1 MRCFLLFL
9 MVIFWSCSNPLE
21 NMYNKMNLE
30 NDLIELKS
38 IISEEEL
45 NELLKYIL
53 ISESLG
59 VDINGKSY
67 NELLKEIKISEINK
81 KNRSYLSD
89 DIRGVINERLDHEI
103 CDEFILE
110 MHKKENRIHISHED
124 EKNDWVR

>member
-1 MRCFLLFL
+1 
-9 MVIFWSCSNPLE
+9 
-21 NMYNKMNLE
+21 MYNKMNLE
-30 NDLIELKS
+30 NDLLELKS

-81 KNRSYLSD
+81 KNRSYLTD

-103 CDEFILE
+103 CDEFMLE
-110 MHKKENRIHISHED
+110 MQKKENKIHISHED
-124 EKNDWVR
+124 EKNEWDDESYYVPY